1 MVGEKTVRSS
11 WPDPPA
17 NVRHVDGK
25 RHVHT
30 VPVRLLTPQNS
41 GRKAH
46 EDRAFAR
53 AVVEQ
58 VEEFA
63 CLFDEESF
71 AFISQDDKARVPLG
85 LPAAKKQTSIVMH
98 LEYKVR

>member
-1 MVGEKTVRSS
+1 M
-11 WPDPPA
+11 PA

-25 RHVHT
+25 RHVNT

-63 CLFDEESF
+63 CLFDEELF
-71 AFISQDDKARVPLG
+71 CFISQGSGAAG
-85 LPAAKKQTSIVMH
+85 LTSGKKTNINSDAS
-98 LEYKVR
+98 